1 MSTHSSIAAESL
13 KSPEVLEQE
22 IDQQRNRI
30 DALIDD
36 VEARLTPQRLIDQAL
51 AYGRESGGLEMTER
65 LGQTLKANPV
75 PVAMT
80 AIGLAWLAFEQT
92 RKPAPAAPDPE
103 LPDDHESLI
112 DALHHAKHSLE
123 QGTQAARRKLHDLA
137 DGAGAATEQ
146 VKQSANAV
154 GRAVHRHPLAFA
166 AAGLAVG
173 AIMGLL
179 GTGRQRSSGEE
190 LAPEPYVVPDIEAG
204 FDELADELDD
214 DPPFRPG
221 AI

>member
-22 IDQQRNRI
+22 IDQQRSRI

-51 AYGRESGGLEMTER
+51 AYGRESGGLEIAER

-80 AIGLAWLAFEQT
+80 AIGLAWLAVEQT
-92 RKPAPAAPDPE
+92 RGRARLEPEAEYPA
-103 LPDDHESLI
+103 DHESLA
-112 DALHHAKHSLE
+112 DALREARQSLD
-123 QGTQAARRKLHDLA
+123 QGSHAARQKLHDLA
-137 DGAGAATEQ
+137 DSAEAVKNQ
-146 VKQSANAV
+146 VKEGADKLSQAV
-154 GRAVHRHPLAFA
+154 QRRPLAFA
-166 AAGLAVG
+166 AAGLAIG
-173 AIMGLL
+173 ALVGLL
-179 GTGRQRSSGEE
+179 GTNRQRSHEE
-190 LAPEPYVVPDIEAG
+190 EPAQERYRVPDIEAG
-204 FDELADELDD
+204 FDEQADVLDD
-214 DPPFRPG
+214 EPPFRPG

>member
-22 IDQQRNRI
+22 IDQQRSRI

-51 AYGRESGGLEMTER
+51 AYGRESGGLEIAER

-80 AIGLAWLAFEQT
+80 AIGLAWLAVEQT
-92 RKPAPAAPDPE
+92 RGRARLEPEAEYPA
-103 LPDDHESLI
+103 DHQSLA
-112 DALHHAKHSLE
+112 DALREARQSLD
-123 QGTQAARRKLHDLA
+123 QSSHAARQKLHDLA
-137 DGAGAATEQ
+137 DSAESVKNQ
-146 VKQSANAV
+146 VKEGADKLSQAIQ
-154 GRAVHRHPLAFA
+154 RRPLAFA
-166 AAGLAVG
+166 AAGLAIG
-173 AIMGLL
+173 ALVGLL
-179 GTGRQRSSGEE
+179 GTNRQRSHEE
-190 LAPEPYVVPDIEAG
+190 EPVQERYRVPDIEAG
-204 FDELADELDD
+204 FDEQADVLDD
-214 DPPFRPG
+214 EPPFRPG

>member
-22 IDQQRNRI
+22 IDQQRSRI

-51 AYGRESGGLEMTER
+51 AYGRESGGLEMAER

-80 AIGLAWLAFEQT
+80 AIGLAWLAVEQT
-92 RKPAPAAPDPE
+92 RGRARLEPE
-103 LPDDHESLI
+103 AEYRADHQSLA
-112 DALHHAKHSLE
+112 DALREARQSLD
-123 QGTQAARRKLHDLA
+123 QSTHAARQKLHDLA
-137 DGAGAATEQ
+137 DSAESVKNQ
-146 VKQSANAV
+146 VKEGADKLSQAV
-154 GRAVHRHPLAFA
+154 QRRPLAFA
-166 AAGLAVG
+166 AAGLAIG
-173 AIMGLL
+173 ALVGLL
-179 GTGRQRSSGEE
+179 GTGRQRSHEEE
-190 LAPEPYVVPDIEAG
+190 LVQERYRVPDIEAG
-204 FDELADELDD
+204 FDEQVDVLDD
-214 DPPFRPG
+214 EPPFRPG